1 MAETPEA
8 PKDQEGNLTIADLQ
22 TISNIIDIA
31 MTRGAFRANEAKTVG
46 ESYEKINA
54 FLQTVQQTAAD
65 QQAQQQ
71 AQQAQQQAAAQP
83 QHAEAQQQAQQ
94 QISMAQQQLMQL
106 IK

>member
-1 MAETPEA
+1 
-8 PKDQEGNLTIADLQ
+8 
-22 TISNIIDIA
+22 

-71 AQQAQQQAAAQP
+71 AQQVNPTDLPPGDAGNTAADAAAG
-83 QHAEAQQQAQQ
+83 
-94 QISMAQQQLMQL
+94 IDT
-106 IK
+106 

>member
-1 MAETPEA
+1 MAETPPEV

-31 MTRGAFRANEAKTVG
+31 MTRGAFRANAAKTVG

-71 AQQAQQQAAAQP
+71 AQQVNPTDLPPGDAGNTAADAAAG
-83 QHAEAQQQAQQ
+83 
-94 QISMAQQQLMQL
+94 IDT
-106 IK
+106 

>member
-1 MAETPEA
+1 MAETPITTQE
-8 PKDQEGNLTIADLQ
+8 PQPQEGNLTIADLQ

-71 AQQAQQQAAAQP
+71 AQPVALPPGDAGNTAADAV
-83 QHAEAQQQAQQ
+83 AG
-94 QISMAQQQLMQL
+94 LDT
-106 IK
+106 

>member
-1 MAETPEA
+1 MAEPPPEV

-71 AQQAQQQAAAQP
+71 AQQVNPTDLPPGDAGNTAADAAAG
-83 QHAEAQQQAQQ
+83 
-94 QISMAQQQLMQL
+94 IDT
-106 IK
+106 

>member
-1 MAETPEA
+1 MAETPPEV

-71 AQQAQQQAAAQP
+71 AKQVNPPDLPPGDAGNTAADAAAG
-83 QHAEAQQQAQQ
+83 
-94 QISMAQQQLMQL
+94 LDT
-106 IK
+106 

>member
-1 MAETPEA
+1 MAETPPEV

-65 QQAQQQ
+65 HQAQQQ
-71 AQQAQQQAAAQP
+71 AQQVNPTDLPPGDAGNTAADAAAG
-83 QHAEAQQQAQQ
+83 
-94 QISMAQQQLMQL
+94 IDT
-106 IK
+106 

>member
-1 MAETPEA
+1 MAETPPEV

-71 AQQAQQQAAAQP
+71 AQQVNP
-83 QHAEAQQQAQQ
+83 TDLKPS
-94 QISMAQQQLMQL
+94 IDSPTSS
-106 IK
+106 I

>member
-1 MAETPEA
+1 MADQPDTAPEQQA
-8 PKDQEGNLTIADLQ
+8 QEGNLTIADLQ

-71 AQQAQQQAAAQP
+71 AQPVTPVDLPPGDAGNTAADAV
-83 QHAEAQQQAQQ
+83 AG
-94 QISMAQQQLMQL
+94 LDT
-106 IK
+106 

>member
-1 MAETPEA
+1 MAETPPEV

-71 AQQAQQQAAAQP
+71 AQQVNPTDLPPGEAGNTAADAAAG
-83 QHAEAQQQAQQ
+83 
-94 QISMAQQQLMQL
+94 IDT
-106 IK
+106 

>member
-1 MAETPEA
+1 MAEKLEAEA

-71 AQQAQQQAAAQP
+71 AQQVNPTDLPPGDAGNTAADAAAG
-83 QHAEAQQQAQQ
+83 
-94 QISMAQQQLMQL
+94 IDT
-106 IK
+106 

>member
-1 MAETPEA
+1 MAEQSDTAREQQA
-8 PKDQEGNLTIADLQ
+8 QEGNLTIADLQ

-71 AQQAQQQAAAQP
+71 AQPVNPVDLPPGDAGNTAADAL
-83 QHAEAQQQAQQ
+83 AG
-94 QISMAQQQLMQL
+94 IDT
-106 IK
+106 

>member
-1 MAETPEA
+1 MAETPITTQE
-8 PKDQEGNLTIADLQ
+8 PQPQEGNLTIADLQ

-71 AQQAQQQAAAQP
+71 AQPVDLPPGDAGNTAADAV
-83 QHAEAQQQAQQ
+83 AG
-94 QISMAQQQLMQL
+94 LDT
-106 IK
+106 